1 MSRIWYVIQAKEYE
15 IKADSA
21 EEAWR
26 KWMDS
31 DWLTVLETEPEAC
44 TLLDDKLNAVEA

>member
-1 MSRIWYVIQAKEYE
+1 MSKIWTVVQHKEYE

-21 EEAWR
+21 DEAWS

-31 DWLTVLETEPEAC
+31 DWLTVLEEEPETC
-44 TLLDDKLNAVEA
+44 TLFDQQMNPVNA